1 MVGVIG
7 IRRQPNGLRPGSAV
21 MNRPGRRRQRRKRG
35 CLRCGGL
42 NAFGCLFL
50 GLLCG
55 MFALHNV
62 VLRGDRFSLRAS
74 AREALALAPAPVAV
88 ASADFPF
95 VAFNGANF
103 ADVGDSLDSTTGSLN
118 AGIGR

>member
-1 MVGVIG
+1 
-7 IRRQPNGLRPGSAV
+7 

-74 AREALALAPAPVAV
+74 AREALALAI
-88 ASADFPF
+88 ASAHKGWSACNISSGALSV
-95 VAFNGANF
+95 VA
-103 ADVGDSLDSTTGSLN
+103 
-118 AGIGR
+118 